1 MKRPLIAACVLAF
14 ACQAPIV
21 LGNVETASDAAV
33 ALAIAPAIVHAV
45 TRKPLDVRHAV
56 QVRASRSG
64 WAGRQWRCLDA
75 ILTAESHYRLRAK
88 NGAHVGIFQHATTP
102 VGASLATQWRLGA
115 KYIVHRYG
123 TPCAALHFRLQ
134 KGWY

>member
-1 MKRPLIAACVLAF
+1 MKCPLIAACVLAF

-21 LGNVETASDAAV
+21 LGNVETATDAA
-33 ALAIAPAIVHAV
+33 AAIAPPIAHTAV
-45 TRKPLDVRHAV
+45 RKPFDVRRSV

-64 WAGRQWRCLDA
+64 WRGAQWRCLDA
-75 ILTAESHYRLRAK
+75 ILTAESHYRLAAK
-88 NGAHVGIFQHATTP
+88 NGVHVGIFQHATTP

-115 KYIVHRYG
+115 KYIRHRYG

-134 KGWY
+134 QGWY